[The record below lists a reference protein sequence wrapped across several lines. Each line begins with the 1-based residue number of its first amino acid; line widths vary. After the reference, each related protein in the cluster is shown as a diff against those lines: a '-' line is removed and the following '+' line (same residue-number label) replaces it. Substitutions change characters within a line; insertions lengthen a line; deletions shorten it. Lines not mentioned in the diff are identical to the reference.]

1 LILFCLEGKNK
12 NLKNN
17 KATEIFKDFLKR
29 GKNRITPE
37 RFEVLDAALDHE
49 GHFGADDLYIKM
61 KNSKSAVSRATV
73 YNTLELLAQCDLITK
88 RNFGDNIT
96 RFESNFKK
104 QTHDH
109 LICVDCGRIIE
120 FTDPRIRKIPQEI
133 SESFDFEFHSYSFNI
148 FGRCKN
154 KKECKNRK

>member
-1 LILFCLEGKNK
+1 MKNEQ
-12 NLKNN
+12 
-17 KATEIFKDFLKR
+17 ATQIFKDFLKR

-37 RFEVLDAALDHE
+37 RFEVLDAAIEHE

-73 YNTLELLAQCDLITK
+73 YNTLELLAQCELISK
-88 RNFGDNIT
+88 RNFGDNMT

-120 FTDPRIRKIPQEI
+120 FTDSRIKKIPKDI
-133 SESFDFEFHSYSFNI
+133 SDSFDFEYLSYSFNI

-154 KKECKNRK
+154 KKDCLNRK